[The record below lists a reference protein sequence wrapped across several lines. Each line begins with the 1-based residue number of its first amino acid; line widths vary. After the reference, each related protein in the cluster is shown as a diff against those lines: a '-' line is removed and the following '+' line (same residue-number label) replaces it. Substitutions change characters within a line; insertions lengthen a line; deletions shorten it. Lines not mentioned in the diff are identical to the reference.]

1 MGTILAKGFR
11 LPAMDCDN
19 TSQTAENLTDSRD
32 NNLEQTPPSI
42 EADMNS

>member
-1 MGTILAKGFR
+1 MDTIVADGRDMQPEL
-11 LPAMDCDN
+11 DDDS
-19 TSQTAENLTDSRD
+19 SQLAENLTFSRD